1 MFILIMV
8 NICIST
14 VALYYTYSVKEEIR
28 SLIDANAKYNVVGEI
43 EPPMNDNID
52 HI

>member
-28 SLIDANAKYNVVGEI
+28 SLVDANIKYNIVGEI

>member
-14 VALYYTYSVKEEIR
+14 IALYHTYSVKEEIR
-28 SLIDANAKYNVVGEI
+28 SLVDANVKYNMVGEI
-43 EPPMNDNID
+43 EPPMNKDIER
-52 HI
+52 I